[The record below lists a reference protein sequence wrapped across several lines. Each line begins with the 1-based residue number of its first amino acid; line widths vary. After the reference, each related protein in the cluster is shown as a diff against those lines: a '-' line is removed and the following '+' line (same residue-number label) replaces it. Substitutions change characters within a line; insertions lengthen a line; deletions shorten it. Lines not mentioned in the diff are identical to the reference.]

1 MIERL
6 YATTL
11 LALYQTTIALGIA
24 LLPVALV
31 ARQAGVTLR
40 IDRLVERTGDA
51 YTHARTQ

>member
-11 LALYQTTIALGIA
+11 LALYQATIALGIA